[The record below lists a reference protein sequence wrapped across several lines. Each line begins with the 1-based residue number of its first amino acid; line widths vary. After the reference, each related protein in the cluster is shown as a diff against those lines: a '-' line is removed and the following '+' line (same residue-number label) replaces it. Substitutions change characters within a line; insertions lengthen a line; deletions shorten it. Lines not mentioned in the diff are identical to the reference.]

1 MRLVV
6 TEKNDAAEKI
16 ADLLGATKAKRDKVY
31 STPVYRFIVDG
42 EEWVTIGLRGHI
54 LEPDF
59 ATKLVYKKR
68 GGWSGL
74 AEGGESLPASIPDDL
89 PRPPFPK
96 KRKPFTEDGVELKS
110 WKMEALPYLVYAP
123 IEKLPKEKEIIRSL
137 KNLAKK
143 ADTIVIATDF
153 DREGE
158 LIGADA
164 LSCCREVNAEA
175 PAYRAR
181 YSAFT
186 KGEITSAFANLVEL
200 DENLASAGGSR
211 QDIDL
216 IWGAVLTRY
225 LTLVKF
231 AGYGNVRSSGRVQTP
246 TLALI
251 VARERERLAFV
262 PEDYW
267 VIKGAFDASAQSG
280 PTPGDGELAFEAPHA
295 TARFKSQE
303 AADAAM
309 RAVEGATSALVAS
322 VEKKRRKVAPPAPFN
337 TTSLMAAASAEGLS
351 PARTMRIAESLYM
364 DGYISYPRVDNTVYP
379 SSLDLAEV
387 VRAISGNPAYAPY
400 CKKLLAGGPLHATRG
415 KKEETDHPPIYP
427 TAKATPD
434 DLPAAEYKLYNL
446 VARRFLATLSDAAV
460 VEGTKVSLDVAGEPF
475 AAKGDVLV
483 VPGFREIYPYGLK
496 KDEQLP
502 ALEEGQRIAFNGAT
516 CTKKQ
521 TEPPARYSQGKL
533 IQEMEK
539 LGLGT
544 KSTRHSIIERL
555 YQVKYIVN
563 DPIEPSQL
571 GMAVCD
577 ALDKFAPHITHPEMT
592 AELESEMDSIASGS
606 TTKDAVV
613 ANSRNLLAEQLANLI
628 PHSEEVKD
636 ALADA
641 VAADAYV
648 GPCPKCGRDLQIRA
662 SQKTKSMFI
671 GCAGWPECDVTYP
684 LPKGKI
690 ESVPEPCPACGMP
703 QVKVTAFRSKPRTV
717 CIDPECE
724 TNKEPDVVVGSCP
737 ACKAAGREAKL
748 VARKNPRTLKRS
760 IRCENYDECGTSYPL
775 PQYGALTAT
784 DEVCESCGAPMVVV
798 TTNRGP
804 WKLCPNFDCPSKEE
818 ADAEKKAAK
827 GSGGKGSKGRSGAKR
842 ASSGRGSAAGSGG
855 ARAKK

>member
-1 MRLVV
+1 MKLVV
-6 TEKNDAAEKI
+6 TEKNDAAQKI
-16 ADLLGATKAKRDKVY
+16 ADLLGVKKPKADKVY
-31 STPVYRFIVDG
+31 STPVYRFDVDG

-59 ATKLVYKKR
+59 APTMVYKKR
-68 GGWSGL
+68 GGWQGVTEEGETL
-74 AEGGESLPASIPDDL
+74 PAELPASL
-89 PRPPFPK
+89 PKPPFK
-96 KRKPFTEDGVELKS
+96 KKKPFTEDGVELKS
-110 WKMEALPYLVYAP
+110 WKMDALPYLVYAP
-123 IEKLPKEKEIIRSL
+123 INKLPKEKEIIRSL

-143 ADTIVIATDF
+143 ADSVIIATDF

-158 LIGADA
+158 LIGSDA
-164 LSCCREVNAEA
+164 LSCIQEVNPTA
-175 PAYRAR
+175 PVSRAR

-186 KGEITSAFANLVEL
+186 KEEITHAFDNLVEL
-200 DENLASAGGSR
+200 DVNLASAGASR

-246 TLALI
+246 TLALV

-267 VIKGAFDASAQSG
+267 VIRGAFGADPDS
-280 PTPGDGELAFEAPHA
+280 FEAPHA
-295 TARFKSQE
+295 TARFKAE
-303 AADAAM
+303 AEAQAVMAH
-309 RAVEGATSALVAS
+309 VEGATRATVAS
-322 VEKKRRKVAPPAPFN
+322 VEKKKRTVQPPAPFN

-379 SSLDLAEV
+379 TSLDLADTV
-387 VRAISGNPAYAPY
+387 KAISGNPAYAPY
-400 CKKLLAGGPLHATRG
+400 CKELLAKGKLTATRG
-415 KKEETDHPPIYP
+415 KKETTDHPPIYP

-434 DLPAAEYKLYNL
+434 DLAPADYKLYNL
-446 VARRFLATLSDAAV
+446 IARRFLATLSEAAV
-460 VEGTKVSLDVAGEPF
+460 IEGTKVTLDVNAEPF
-475 AAKGDVLV
+475 VAKGDVLV
-483 VPGFREIYPYGLK
+483 KPGYRAIYPYGLK

-502 ALEEGQRIAFNGAT
+502 ALSEGETIAFNGAT

-555 YQVKYIVN
+555 YAVKYIVN

-592 AELESEMDSIASGS
+592 AELEEEMDNIAEGR
-606 TTKDAVV
+606 TTKTQVV
-613 ANSRNLLAEQLANLI
+613 DTSRNLLSDQLASLL

-648 GPCPKCGRDLQIRA
+648 GPCPKCGKDLQLRA
-662 SQKTKSMFI
+662 SQKTRGMFI
-671 GCAGWPECDVTYP
+671 GCAGWPDCDVTYP
-684 LPKGKI
+684 LPKGKV
-690 ESVPEPCPACGMP
+690 EAVPEPCPTCGMP
-703 QVKVTAFRSKPRTV
+703 QVKVTAFRSKPRTI
-717 CIDPECE
+717 CIDPNCS
-724 TNKEPDVVVGSCP
+724 TNKEPDVIVGECP
-737 ACKAAGREAKL
+737 VCKEKGKQANL
-748 VARKNPRTLKRS
+748 VAQKNPRTLKRF
-760 IRCENYDECGTSYPL
+760 IHCENYEECGVGYPL
-775 PQYGALTAT
+775 PQYGALQAT
-784 DEVCESCGAPMVVV
+784 GEVCEHCGAPMVIV
-798 TTNRGP
+798 TTARGP
-804 WKLCPNFDCPSKEE
+804 WKLCPNFDCPGKEQDE
-818 ADAEKKAAK
+818 EKKGA
-827 GSGGKGSKGRSGAKR
+827 SGAKGAAKKAPAKKAPAKKPTAKKAPAKKPAAKK
-842 ASSGRGSAAGSGG
+842 ASSDKA
-855 ARAKK
+855 

>member
-1 MRLVV
+1 MKLVV
-6 TEKNDAAEKI
+6 TEKNDAAQKI
-16 ADLLGATKAKRDKVY
+16 ADLLGVKKPKADKVY
-31 STPVYRFIVDG
+31 STPVYRFDVDG

-59 ATKLVYKKR
+59 APTMVYKKR
-68 GGWSGL
+68 GGWQGVTEEGETL
-74 AEGGESLPASIPDDL
+74 PAELPASL
-89 PRPPFPK
+89 PKPPFK
-96 KRKPFTEDGVELKS
+96 KKKPFTEDGVELKS
-110 WKMEALPYLVYAP
+110 WKMDALPYLVYAP
-123 IEKLPKEKEIIRSL
+123 INKLPKEKEIIRSL

-143 ADTIVIATDF
+143 ADSVIIATDF

-158 LIGADA
+158 LIGSDA
-164 LSCCREVNAEA
+164 LSCIQEVNPTA
-175 PAYRAR
+175 PVSRAR

-186 KGEITSAFANLVEL
+186 KEEITHAFDNLVEL
-200 DENLASAGGSR
+200 DVNLASAGASR

-246 TLALI
+246 TLALV

-267 VIKGAFDASAQSG
+267 VIRGAFGADPDS
-280 PTPGDGELAFEAPHA
+280 FEAPHA
-295 TARFKSQE
+295 TARFKAE
-303 AADAAM
+303 AEAQAVMAH
-309 RAVEGATSALVAS
+309 VEGATRATVAS
-322 VEKKRRKVAPPAPFN
+322 VEKKKRTVQPPAPFN

-379 SSLDLAEV
+379 SSLDLADTV
-387 VRAISGNPAYAPY
+387 KAISGNPAYAPY
-400 CKKLLAGGPLHATRG
+400 CKELLAKGKLTATRG
-415 KKEETDHPPIYP
+415 KKETTDHPPIYP

-434 DLPAAEYKLYNL
+434 DLAPADYKLYNL
-446 VARRFLATLSDAAV
+446 IARRFLATLSEAAV
-460 VEGTKVSLDVAGEPF
+460 IEGTKVTLDVNAEPF
-475 AAKGDVLV
+475 VAKGDVLV
-483 VPGFREIYPYGLK
+483 KPGYRAIYPYGLK

-502 ALEEGQRIAFNGAT
+502 ALSEGETVAFNGAV

-555 YQVKYIVN
+555 YAVKYIVN

-592 AELESEMDSIASGS
+592 AELEEEMDNIAEGR
-606 TTKDAVV
+606 TTKAQVV
-613 ANSRNLLAEQLANLI
+613 DTSRNLLSDQLASLL

-648 GPCPKCGRDLQIRA
+648 GPCPKCGRDLQLRA
-662 SQKTKSMFI
+662 SQKTRGMFI
-671 GCAGWPECDVTYP
+671 GCAGWPDCDVTYP
-684 LPKGKI
+684 LPKGKV
-690 ESVPEPCPACGMP
+690 EAVPEPCPTCGMP
-703 QVKVTAFRSKPRTV
+703 QVKVTAFRSKPRTI
-717 CIDPECE
+717 CIDPNCS
-724 TNKEPDVVVGSCP
+724 TNKEPDVIVGECP
-737 ACKAAGREAKL
+737 VCKEKGKQANL
-748 VARKNPRTLKRS
+748 VAQKNPRTLKRF
-760 IRCENYDECGTSYPL
+760 IHCENYEECGVGYPL
-775 PQYGALTAT
+775 PQYGALQAT
-784 DEVCESCGAPMVVV
+784 GEVCEHCGAPMVIV
-798 TTNRGP
+798 TTARGP
-804 WKLCPNFDCPSKEE
+804 WKLCPNFDCPGKEQDE
-818 ADAEKKAAK
+818 EKKGA
-827 GSGGKGSKGRSGAKR
+827 SGAKGAAKKAPAKKPAAKKPAAKKAPAKKPAAKK
-842 ASSGRGSAAGSGG
+842 ASSDKA
-855 ARAKK
+855 

>member
-1 MRLVV
+1 MKLVV
-6 TEKNDAAEKI
+6 TEKNDAAQKI
-16 ADLLGATKAKRDKVY
+16 AELLGAKKPKADKVY
-31 STPVYRFIVDG
+31 STPVYRFEVDG

-59 ATKLVYKKR
+59 TPAMVYKKR
-68 GGWSGL
+68 GGWQGVTEEGETYP
-74 AEGGESLPASIPDDL
+74 AELPDAL
-89 PRPPFPK
+89 PKPPFK
-96 KRKPFTEDGVELKS
+96 KKKPFTEDGVELKS
-110 WKMEALPYLVYAP
+110 WKMDALPYLVYAP

-143 ADTIVIATDF
+143 ADSIVIATDF

-164 LSCCREVNAEA
+164 LSCVRDVNATA
-175 PAYRAR
+175 PVSRAR

-186 KGEITSAFANLVEL
+186 KEEITHAFSNLVSM
-200 DENLASAGGSR
+200 DDCLAQAGASR

-267 VIKGAFDASAQSG
+267 VIKGAFDADAQAG
-280 PTPGDGELAFEAPHA
+280 PTSGEGPGAFEAPHA
-295 TARFKSQE
+295 TARFKKEAE
-303 AADAAM
+303 AAAAM
-309 RAVEGATSALVAS
+309 ARVEGAASATVS
-322 VEKKRRKVAPPAPFN
+322 SIEKRKRTVAPPAPFN
-337 TTSLMAAASAEGLS
+337 TTSLIAAA
-351 PARTMRIAESLYM
+351 
-364 DGYISYPRVDNTVYP
+364 TVYP
-379 SSLDLAEV
+379 SSLDLAET

-400 CKKLLAGGPLHATRG
+400 CKELLAKGKLTATRG
-415 KKEETDHPPIYP
+415 KKETTDPPPIYP

-434 DLPAAEYKLYNL
+434 DLAPADYKLYNL
-446 VARRFLATLSDAAV
+446 VARRFLATLSEAAV
-460 VEGTKVSLDVAGEPF
+460 VEGTKVSLDVNGELF
-475 AAKGDVLV
+475 VAKGDVLV
-483 VPGFREIYPYGLK
+483 KPGFRAIYPYGLK

-502 ALEEGQRIAFNGAT
+502 ALSEGQAVAFNGAT
-516 CTKKQ
+516 NTKKQ

-544 KSTRHSIIERL
+544 KSTRHAIIERL
-555 YQVKYIVN
+555 YTVKYIQN

-592 AELESEMDSIASGS
+592 AELEEEMDNIAEGR

-613 ANSRNLLAEQLANLI
+613 STSRNLLAEQLASLL

-648 GPCPKCGRDLQIRA
+648 GPCPKCGKDLQLRA
-662 SQKTKSMFI
+662 SQKTRGMFI
-671 GCAGWPECDVTYP
+671 GCAGWPDCDLTYP
-684 LPKGKI
+684 LPKGKV
-690 ESVPEPCPACGMP
+690 EAVPEACPVCGMP

-717 CIDPECE
+717 CIDPNCA
-724 TNKEPDVVVGSCP
+724 TNKEPDVVVGECP
-737 ACKAAGREAKL
+737 ACKAAGRKANL
-748 VARKNPRTLKRS
+748 VAQKNPRTLKRF
-760 IRCENYDECGTSYPL
+760 IHCENYDECGTGYPL
-775 PQYGALTAT
+775 PQYGKLEAT
-784 DEVCESCGAPMVVV
+784 GEVCEHCGAPIVVV
-798 TTNRGP
+798 TTARGP
-804 WKLCPNFDCPSKEE
+804 WRLCPNFDCPGKEQDGE
-818 ADAEKKAAK
+818 EKAGGKAPARGGRAASTKKAPAK
-827 GSGGKGSKGRSGAKR
+827 GARKASGKA
-842 ASSGRGSAAGSGG
+842 ASRKS
-855 ARAKK
+855 

>member
-1 MRLVV
+1 MKLVV
-6 TEKNDAAEKI
+6 TEKNDAAQKI
-16 ADLLGATKAKRDKVY
+16 ADLLGVKKPKADKVY
-31 STPVYRFIVDG
+31 STPVYRFDVDG

-59 ATKLVYKKR
+59 APTMVYKKR
-68 GGWSGL
+68 GGWQGITEEGETL
-74 AEGGESLPASIPDDL
+74 PAELPASL
-89 PRPPFPK
+89 PKPPFK
-96 KRKPFTEDGVELKS
+96 KKKPFTEDGVELKS
-110 WKMEALPYLVYAP
+110 WKMDALPYLVYAP
-123 IEKLPKEKEIIRSL
+123 INKLPKEKEIIRSL

-143 ADTIVIATDF
+143 ADSVIIATDF

-158 LIGADA
+158 LIGSDA
-164 LSCCREVNAEA
+164 LSCIQEVNPTA
-175 PAYRAR
+175 PVSRAR

-186 KGEITSAFANLVEL
+186 KEEITHAFDNLVEL
-200 DENLASAGGSR
+200 DVNLASAGASR

-251 VARERERLAFV
+251 VAKERERLAFV

-267 VIKGAFDASAQSG
+267 VIRGAFGTD
-280 PTPGDGELAFEAPHA
+280 PDAFEAPHA
-295 TARFKSQE
+295 TARFKVE
-303 AADAAM
+303 AEASAVMAH
-309 RAVEGATSALVAS
+309 VEGATTARVSG
-322 VEKKRRKVAPPAPFN
+322 VEKKKRTVQPPAPFN

-379 SSLDLAEV
+379 SSLDLAET

-400 CKKLLAGGPLHATRG
+400 CKELLAKGELKATRG
-415 KKEETDHPPIYP
+415 KKETTDHPPIYP

-434 DLPAAEYKLYNL
+434 DLAPADYKLYNL
-446 VARRFLATLSDAAV
+446 IARRFLATLSEAAV
-460 VEGTKVSLDVAGEPF
+460 VEGTKVSLDVNGEPF
-475 AAKGDVLV
+475 VAKGDVLSK
-483 VPGFREIYPYGLK
+483 PGFRAIYPYGLK

-502 ALEEGQRIAFNGAT
+502 ALAEGETIAFNGAV

-555 YQVKYIVN
+555 YAVKYIVN

-592 AELESEMDSIASGS
+592 AELEEEMDNIAEGR
-606 TTKDAVV
+606 TTKAQVV
-613 ANSRNLLAEQLANLI
+613 DTSRNLLSDQLASLL

-648 GPCPKCGRDLQIRA
+648 GPCPKCGKDLQLRA
-662 SQKTKSMFI
+662 SQKTRGMFI
-671 GCAGWPECDVTYP
+671 GCAGWPDCDVTYP
-684 LPKGKI
+684 LPKGKV
-690 ESVPEPCPACGMP
+690 ESVPEPCPTCGMP
-703 QVKVTAFRSKPRTV
+703 QVKVTAFRSKPRTI
-717 CIDPECE
+717 CIDPNCS
-724 TNKEPDVVVGSCP
+724 TNKEPDVIVGECP
-737 ACKAAGREAKL
+737 VCKEKGKQANL
-748 VARKNPRTLKRS
+748 VAQKNPRTLKRF
-760 IRCENYDECGTSYPL
+760 IHCENYEECGVGYPL
-775 PQYGALTAT
+775 PQYGALQAT
-784 DEVCESCGAPMVVV
+784 GEVCEHCGAPMVIV
-798 TTNRGP
+798 TTARGP
-804 WKLCPNFDCPSKEE
+804 WKLCPNFDCPGKEQDE
-818 ADAEKKAAK
+818 EKKGA
-827 GSGGKGSKGRSGAKR
+827 SGAK
-842 ASSGRGSAAGSGG
+842 G
-855 ARAKK
+855 AVKKAPAKKAPAKKPAAKKAPAKKPAAKKDSSDKA

>member
-1 MRLVV
+1 MKLVV
-6 TEKNDAAEKI
+6 TEKNDAAQKI
-16 ADLLGATKAKRDKVY
+16 ADLLGVKKPKADKVY
-31 STPVYRFIVDG
+31 STPVYRFDVDG

-59 ATKLVYKKR
+59 APTMVYKKR
-68 GGWSGL
+68 GGWQGIT
-74 AEGGESLPASIPDDL
+74 EDGEALPAQLPASL
-89 PRPPFPK
+89 PKPPFK
-96 KRKPFTEDGVELKS
+96 KKKPFTEDGVELKS
-110 WKMEALPYLVYAP
+110 WKMDALPYLVYAP
-123 IEKLPKEKEIIRSL
+123 INKLPKEKEIIRSL

-143 ADTIVIATDF
+143 ADSVIIATDF

-158 LIGADA
+158 LIGSDA
-164 LSCCREVNAEA
+164 LSCIQEVNPTA
-175 PAYRAR
+175 PVSRAR

-186 KGEITSAFANLVEL
+186 KEEITHAFDNLVEL
-200 DENLASAGGSR
+200 DVNLASAGASR

-246 TLALI
+246 TLALV

-267 VIKGAFDASAQSG
+267 VIRGAFGADPDS
-280 PTPGDGELAFEAPHA
+280 FEAPHA
-295 TARFKSQE
+295 TARFKAE
-303 AADAAM
+303 AEAQAVMAH
-309 RAVEGATSALVAS
+309 VEGATRATVAS
-322 VEKKRRKVAPPAPFN
+322 VEKKKRTVQPPAPFN

-379 SSLDLAEV
+379 SSLDLADTV
-387 VRAISGNPAYAPY
+387 KAISGNPAYAPY
-400 CKKLLAGGPLHATRG
+400 CKELLAKGKLTATRG
-415 KKEETDHPPIYP
+415 KKETTDHPPIYP

-434 DLPAAEYKLYNL
+434 DLAPADYKLYNL
-446 VARRFLATLSDAAV
+446 IARRFLATLSEAAV
-460 VEGTKVSLDVAGEPF
+460 IEGTKVTLDVNAEPF
-475 AAKGDVLV
+475 VAKGDVLV
-483 VPGFREIYPYGLK
+483 KPGYRAIYPYGLK

-502 ALEEGQRIAFNGAT
+502 ALSEGETIAFNGAT

-544 KSTRHSIIERL
+544 KSTRHAIIERL
-555 YQVKYIVN
+555 YAVKYCVN

-592 AELESEMDSIASGS
+592 AELEEEMDNIAEGR
-606 TTKDAVV
+606 TTKTQVV
-613 ANSRNLLAEQLANLI
+613 DTSRNLLSEQLASLL
-628 PHSEEVKD
+628 PHSEEVKE

-648 GPCPKCGRDLQIRA
+648 GPCPKCGKDLQLRA
-662 SQKTKSMFI
+662 SQKTRSMFI
-671 GCAGWPECDVTYP
+671 GCAGWPDCDVTYP
-684 LPKGKI
+684 LPKGKV
-690 ESVPEPCPACGMP
+690 EAVPEPCPTCGMP
-703 QVKVTAFRSKPRTV
+703 QVKVTAFRSKPRTI
-717 CIDPECE
+717 CIDPHCS
-724 TNKEPDVVVGSCP
+724 TNQEPDVAVGECP
-737 ACKAAGREAKL
+737 ACKEKGIQAKL
-748 VARKNPRTLKRS
+748 IAQKNPRTLKRF
-760 IRCENYDECGTSYPL
+760 IRCENYDDCGTGYPL

-784 DEVCESCGAPMVVV
+784 EEVCEHCGAPMVIV
-798 TTNRGP
+798 TTARGP
-804 WKLCPNFDCPSKEE
+804 WKLCPNFDCPGKEQKE
-818 ADAEKKAAK
+818 DEKGAKGAKGTAAKKPAAKAPAKKPAAKKAP
-827 GSGGKGSKGRSGAKR
+827 AKR
-842 ASSGRGSAAGSGG
+842 APA
-855 ARAKK
+855 AKKD

>member
-1 MRLVV
+1 MKLVV
-6 TEKNDAAEKI
+6 TEKNDAAQKI
-16 ADLLGATKAKRDKVY
+16 ADLLGVKKPKAEKVY
-31 STPVYRFIVDG
+31 STPVYRFDVDG

-59 ATKLVYKKR
+59 APTMVYKKR
-68 GGWSGL
+68 GGWQGVTE
-74 AEGGESLPASIPDDL
+74 EGETLPADLPASL
-89 PRPPFPK
+89 PKPPFK
-96 KRKPFTEDGVELKS
+96 KKKPFTEDGVELKT
-110 WKMEALPYLVYAP
+110 WKMDALPYLVYAP
-123 IEKLPKEKEIIRSL
+123 INKLPKEKEIIRSL

-143 ADTIVIATDF
+143 ADSVIIATDF

-158 LIGADA
+158 LIGSDA
-164 LSCCREVNAEA
+164 LSCIQEVNATA
-175 PAYRAR
+175 PVSRAR

-186 KGEITSAFANLVEL
+186 KEEITHAFDNLVEL
-200 DENLASAGGSR
+200 DTNLASAGASR

-251 VARERERLAFV
+251 VARERERLAFI

-267 VIKGAFDASAQSG
+267 VIRGGFGVDAQ
-280 PTPGDGELAFEAPHA
+280 AFEAPHA
-295 TARFKSQE
+295 TARFKAE
-303 AADAAM
+303 AEALAVMAH
-309 RAVEGATSALVAS
+309 VEGATVATVAS
-322 VEKKRRKVAPPAPFN
+322 VEKKKRTVQPPAPFN

-379 SSLDLAEV
+379 SSLDLADTV
-387 VRAISGNPAYAPY
+387 KAISGNPAYAPY
-400 CKKLLAGGPLHATRG
+400 CKELLAKDKLTATRG
-415 KKEETDHPPIYP
+415 KKETTDHPPIYP

-434 DLPAAEYKLYNL
+434 DLAPADYKLYNL
-446 VARRFLATLSDAAV
+446 IARRFLATLSEAAV
-460 VEGTKVSLDVAGEPF
+460 IEGTKVTLDVNAEPF
-475 AAKGDVLV
+475 VAKGDVLSK
-483 VPGFREIYPYGLK
+483 PGFRAIYPYGLK

-502 ALEEGQRIAFNGAT
+502 ALSEGEQIAFNGAT

-555 YQVKYIVN
+555 YAVKYCVN

-592 AELESEMDSIASGS
+592 AELEEEMDNIADGR
-606 TTKDAVV
+606 TTKTEVV
-613 ANSRNLLAEQLANLI
+613 NTSRNLLSEQLASLL

-648 GPCPKCGRDLQIRA
+648 GPCPKCGKDLQLRA
-662 SQKTKSMFI
+662 SQKTRSMFI
-671 GCAGWPECDVTYP
+671 GCSGWPDCDVTYP
-684 LPKGKI
+684 LPKGKV
-690 ESVPEPCPACGMP
+690 EAVPEPCPTCGMP
-703 QVKVTAFRSKPRTV
+703 QVKVTAFRSKPRTI
-717 CIDPECE
+717 CIDPHCA
-724 TNKEPDVVVGSCP
+724 TNKEPDVVVGECP
-737 ACKAAGREAKL
+737 ACKEKGITAKL
-748 VARKNPRTLKRS
+748 IAQKNPRTLKRF
-760 IRCENYDECGTSYPL
+760 IRCENYDDCGTGYPL

-784 DEVCESCGAPMVVV
+784 EEVCEHCGAPMVIV
-798 TTNRGP
+798 TTARGP
-804 WKLCPNFDCPSKEE
+804 WKLCPNFDCPGKEQKE
-818 ADAEKKAAK
+818 DAKDAKDAKGAAAKKPAARKPAAKSGKTAKKPAAKAAPK
-827 GSGGKGSKGRSGAKR
+827 TK
-842 ASSGRGSAAGSGG
+842 
-855 ARAKK
+855 